1 MNTKTLLRKLG
12 LTLSLAALV
21 FCPSTQAAPGP
32 LPNIPLFLSN
42 SVEPN
47 VFFLL
52 DDSGSMGLEI
62 VLDSS
67 ASSEFSLLSGLPI
80 VKNNSGASQA
90 FSRFFQF
97 SSPLSS
103 VVPPAGWTDPDPTET
118 WDDNL
123 WLLRNHNF
131 NKLYY
136 DPMRTYVPWPGTDNS
151 GNPLY
156 SPADPTAVFQ
166 YPMIPTSNTVDL
178 TQPHD
183 WRNHFTNTTTSNI
196 NYLPAYYTWDSDT
209 NGNGRPDG
217 NEPHTLYLIQPSQSS
232 YPSGRTYTE
241 ELQNFANW
249 FQYYRSRTF
258 AAKSAIGNIIN
269 NTDAARMGLRVINDA
284 VHAGSPDRWQ
294 IQDVLTM
301 SVPSNKSQLLNAYY
315 NTRAAGFTPLR
326 FGLSETGKYFM
337 ETGPDAPILP
347 ADQGGKCQQN
357 FVIAMSDGFWNGTGS
372 FYTPS
377 YIGNADGDNNSVWDG
392 DQTQSIDGG
401 NYADSYSVTLADI
414 SMYYYENDLR
424 SDLPDEVPTKPG
436 IDVNNQ
442 QHLVTYFIGFGVSG
456 SLDINNFDPLAPGFN
471 WPDAMTKADARID
484 DMIHAAYNGRGQYLD
499 AGNPFQ
505 LEASL
510 QAILNDIAAR
520 TATAS
525 AVAINSAHLTS
536 KSTVYVAQFNSN
548 RWQGRLYAY
557 PIIDLNLGTL
567 ASTPKWEA
575 NDVLTNRDI
584 GTEPRQILTWNGS
597 QGTPFEW
604 NASSLS
610 PAMMADLSTNPDGS
624 TASAAMAKARLD
636 YLRGDRSNENSGYEF
651 RARPS
656 LLGDLVNSG
665 PVFVGAPS
673 LAWPDTAPFPDSA
686 GARYSDFKNGS
697 AKTRKKVVYVGSND
711 GMLHAFDDD
720 TGKELFAY
728 APNLLASTDI
738 NKGYHYLTDTNYIH
752 NWYVDLTPTLSDA
765 FLTTGAG
772 SGWRTV
778 LIGGLRG
785 GGRGLFALDV
795 TDPND
800 FSEAN
805 ADKLV
810 MWEFSNADDSDL
822 GYTYSRPTIALAN
835 NGRWVAIFGNGY
847 NDTGDGEA
855 KLFILDIEA
864 GLDGWQ
870 AGDYIEITTK
880 AGSTS
885 DRNGLAT
892 PALADVDGNG
902 TVDRVY
908 AGDLEGNMW
917 AFDLS
922 SSSSASWGIAYSD
935 SGNPAPLFTTQANQP
950 ITAKPVL
957 AKHPTIPDQSTPSNA
972 PNLMVFFG
980 TGQYLVE
987 SDKSSSATQ
996 SFYGVWDRGDKELDV
1011 SNLVEQTFDSS
1022 YTHRVL
1028 TRNLVDYSS
1037 KYGWRFDLPVTGERS
1052 VTSPVARADAV
1063 FFNTFIPETDPCS
1076 AGGYGYKFAVDMVT
1090 GGSPEE
1096 AIIDINKDGV
1106 IDNNDNEAGVNGVVA
1121 ATRQD
1126 GFLPEPVFI
1135 EDLAFTGE
1143 VATKIRKLPD
1153 LPTGRFSWLEL
1164 IQ

>member
-1 MNTKTLLRKLG
+1 MNTKTRLRKLG
-12 LTLSLAALV
+12 LILSLAALA
-21 FCPSTQAAPGP
+21 FGPTAQAAPGP
-32 LPNIPLFLSN
+32 LPSTPLFLTN

-52 DDSGSMGLEI
+52 DDSGSMDWETMYPDGI
-62 VLDSS
+62 AGYNSTGGMPILDGHNV
-67 ASSEFSLLSGLPI
+67 AYWHPGWRGTYMYNTNFIEVI
-80 VKNNSGASQA
+80 
-90 FSRFFQF
+90 
-97 SSPLSS
+97 
-103 VVPPAGWTDPDPTET
+103 PPAEWVDPDPAET

-123 WLLRNHNF
+123 WVLRNHNA

-136 DPMRTYVPWPGTDNS
+136 NPMVTYQPWKGSDSS

-156 SPADPTAVFQ
+156 TDANPTAVLRD
-166 YPMIPTSNTVDL
+166 PTDPGGDTVDL
-178 TQPHD
+178 TQTYD
-183 WRNHFTNTTTSNI
+183 WWDFSN
-196 NYLPAYYTWDSDT
+196 NAWVNNVYYLPVYYTWDADT
-209 NGNGRPDG
+209 DGDGEIDG
-217 NEPHTLYLIQPSQSS
+217 NEPHTLYRIEPATTS
-232 YPSGRTYTE
+232 YPSGRSYTE

-249 FQYYRSRTF
+249 FQYYRKREF
-258 AAKSAIGNIIN
+258 ATKSAIGGVIN
-269 NTDAARMGLRVINDA
+269 NTDATRMGLRVIN
-284 VHAGSPDRWQ
+284 GGQ
-294 IQDVLTM
+294 IQDVLSM
-301 SVPSNKSQLLNAYY
+301 SNPSNKINFLNTFY
-315 NTRAAGFTPLR
+315 NTPSLAAGTPLR
-326 FGLSETGKYFM
+326 FGLDRVGEYFM
-337 ETGPDAPILP
+337 ETGSDAPILP
-347 ADQGGKCQQN
+347 ADQGGECQQN
-357 FVIAMSDGFWNGTGS
+357 FALVMSDGFWNGGGE
-372 FYTPS
+372 PGG
-377 YIGNADGDNNSVWDG
+377 IGNADGDNDSDWDG
-392 DQTQSIDGG
+392 DQTQSVDGG
-401 NYADSYSVTLADI
+401 NYADNNSVTLADVA
-414 SMYYYENDLR
+414 MFYYETDLR
-424 SDLPDEVPTKPG
+424 GLADNVPIKPG
-436 IDVNNQ
+436 VDENTQ
-442 QHLVTYFIGFGVSG
+442 QHLVTYTIGFGLTG
-456 SLDINNFDPLAPGFN
+456 SLDPETFDPLASGFN
-471 WPDAMTKADARID
+471 WPDPTDDQDEDRVD
-484 DMIHAAYNGRGQYLD
+484 DMLHAAYNGRGLFLS
-499 AGNPFQ
+499 AGDPIQ
-505 LEASL
+505 LEA
-510 QAILNDIAAR
+510 ALNTALDDIAER
-520 TATAS
+520 TATAA
-525 AVAINSAHLTS
+525 AVAVNSARLTS
-536 KSTVYVAQFNSN
+536 ESVVYVAQFNSN
-548 RWQGRLYAY
+548 RWQGRLFAY
-557 PIIDLNLGTL
+557 PIIDLDLGTL

-575 NDVLTNRDI
+575 NDVLTSRDI

-624 TASAAMAKARLD
+624 TASGAMAKARLD
-636 YLRGDRSNENSGYEF
+636 YLRGDRSNENSGYGF
-651 RARPS
+651 RTRAS

-697 AKTRKKVVYVGSND
+697 AKTRKKVVYIGSND

-728 APNLLASTDI
+728 LPNLLAST
-738 NKGYHYLTDTNYIH
+738 NSKKGYHYLTDPNYTH

-772 SGWRTV
+772 SGWRTI

-800 FSEAN
+800 FSETN

-810 MWEFSNADDSDL
+810 MWEFSSANDSDL

-864 GLDGWQ
+864 GQDGWQ
-870 AGDYIEITTK
+870 TGDYIEITTK

-885 DRNGLAT
+885 NRNGLAT

-996 SFYGVWDRGDKELDV
+996 SFYGVWDRGDKQLDV
-1011 SNLVEQTFDSS
+1011 SNLVQQTFDSS
-1022 YTHRVL
+1022 YTQRVL
-1028 TRNLVDYSS
+1028 TRNHVDYSS
-1037 KYGWRFDLPVTGERS
+1037 KYGWRFDLPETGERS

-1063 FFNTFIPETDPCS
+1063 FFNSFIPVTNPCS
-1076 AGGYGYKFAVDMVT
+1076 VGGYGYKFAVDMVT

-1106 IDNNDNEAGVNGVVA
+1106 IDNDDNEAGANGVVA

-1143 VATKIRKLPD
+1143 VATKVRKLPD

-1164 IQ
+1164 IK

>member
-1 MNTKTLLRKLG
+1 MNTKTRFRKLG
-12 LTLSLAALV
+12 LILSLAALA
-21 FCPSTQAAPGP
+21 FGPTAQAAPGP
-32 LPNIPLFLSN
+32 LPNTPLFLTN

-47 VFFLL
+47 IFFEL
-52 DDSGSMGLEI
+52 DDSGSMEWEMMMANGTAGIATSNGGAPVYLGL
-62 VLDSS
+62 VRYYLLPVNSNGLD
-67 ASSEFSLLSGLPI
+67 GNYGGDRYPYTLPPVADDI
-80 VKNNSGASQA
+80 AVWVAKNSQ
-90 FSRFFQF
+90 
-97 SSPLSS
+97 
-103 VVPPAGWTDPDPTET
+103 G
-118 WDDNL
+118 
-123 WLLRNHNF
+123 

-136 DPMRTYVPWPGTDNS
+136 DPNITYLPWPGSDGS
-151 GNPLY
+151 GNPLFGDATPNAALID
-156 SPADPTAVFQ
+156 PANPGFGTF
-166 YPMIPTSNTVDL
+166 DL
-178 TQPHD
+178 TASHNYRYWNDDTSSWVNASVFPAVYYD
-183 WRNHFTNTTTSNI
+183 WV
-196 NYLPAYYTWDSDT
+196 DT
-209 NGNGRPDG
+209 NGNGIIDTPD
-217 NEPHTLYLIQPSQSS
+217 NFQRIEITPANAPF
-232 YPSGRTYTE
+232 PSGRSYAE
-241 ELQNFANW
+241 EIQNFANW
-249 FQYYRSRTF
+249 FQYYRKRSF
-258 AAKSAIGNIIN
+258 VAKAALGFVIN
-269 NTDAARMGLRVINDA
+269 DTDATRMGLDIYNRQFQFDA
-284 VHAGSPDRWQ
+284 ASMTNPA
-294 IQDVLTM
+294 
-301 SVPSNKSQLLNAYY
+301 NKQALLNTLYGLAIPCGPGKGDIYPDECPS
-315 NTRAAGFTPLR
+315 TPARRALNRVGRLYENLLGSRPT
-326 FGLSETGKYFM
+326 
-337 ETGPDAPILP
+337 PILS
-347 ADQGGKCQQN
+347 ATDGGECQQN
-357 FVIAMSDGFWNGTGS
+357 FTILMSDGYWNGD
-372 FYTPS
+372 TPGG
-377 YIGNADGDNNSVWDG
+377 INNADGDNNTPWDG
-392 DQTQSIDGG
+392 DENQSVDGG
-401 NYADSYSVTLADI
+401 NYADNNSVTLADVA
-414 SMYYYENDLR
+414 MHFYERDL
-424 SDLPDEVPTKPG
+424 SSLANNVPTIAG
-436 IDVNNQ
+436 VDQ
-442 QHLVTYFIGFGVSG
+442 ADHQHMVTYTIGFGLSGTLDPVS
-456 SLDINNFDPLAPGFN
+456 FDPLASGFA
-471 WPDAMTKADARID
+471 WPDPTDAFD
-484 DMIHAAYNGRGQYLD
+484 DERVDDLLHAAYNSRGQYLS
-499 AGNPFQ
+499 ASNPVQ
-505 LEASL
+505 LYDSL
-510 QAILNDIAAR
+510 QTAIQDIAER
-520 TATAS
+520 TGTAA
-525 AVAINSAHLTS
+525 AVAVNSARLTS
-536 KSTVYVAQFNSN
+536 ESVVYVAQFNSN
-548 RWQGRLYAY
+548 RWQGRLFAY

-575 NDVLTNRDI
+575 NDVLTSRDI

-624 TASAAMAKARLD
+624 TASGAMAKARLD
-636 YLRGDRSNENSGYEF
+636 YLRGDRSNENSGYGF

-673 LAWPDTAPFPDSA
+673 LAWPDTAPFPDST

-697 AKTRKKVVYVGSND
+697 AKTRKKVVYIGSND

-728 APNLLASTDI
+728 LPNLLASTDS
-738 NKGYHYLTDTNYIH
+738 NKGYHYLTDPNYTH

-772 SGWRTV
+772 SGWRTI

-805 ADKLV
+805 ADELV
-810 MWEFSNADDSDL
+810 MWEFSNANDSDL

-864 GLDGWQ
+864 GQDGWQ
-870 AGDYIEITTK
+870 TGDYIEITTK
-880 AGSTS
+880 VGSTS
-885 DRNGLAT
+885 NRNGLAT

-987 SDKSSSATQ
+987 SDKSSSTTQ
-996 SFYGVWDRGDKELDV
+996 SFYGVWDRGDKQLDV

-1022 YTHRVL
+1022 YTQRVL
-1028 TRNLVDYSS
+1028 TRNHVDYSS
-1037 KYGWRFDLPVTGERS
+1037 KYGWRFDLPETGERS

-1063 FFNTFIPETDPCS
+1063 FFNSFIPVTNPCS
-1076 AGGYGYKFAVDMVT
+1076 VGGYGYKFAVDMVT

-1106 IDNNDNEAGVNGVVA
+1106 IDNDDNEAGANGVVA

-1143 VATKIRKLPD
+1143 VATKVRKLPD

-1164 IQ
+1164 IK